1 MGQVEEGPGD
11 EGGQAEQWHGWL
23 LDTRLGKQGSSCSG
37 SRPLTTRLNHSGSFF
52 NGEWHL
58 ERPAA
63 SMKSV
68 TESRKVQSLSS
79 GQPYGKSDGRSLAL
93 PIWALVGGSA
103 RRLWPRC
110 GTRLPGFT
118 SLLPHRF

>member
-23 LDTRLGKQGSSCSG
+23 LDTRLGKQGSSGSG
-37 SRPLTTRLNHSGSFF
+37 SWPLTTRLNHSGSFF

-68 TESRKVQSLSS
+68 TESRKVQNL
-79 GQPYGKSDGRSLAL
+79 KKR
-93 PIWALVGGSA
+93 
-103 RRLWPRC
+103 
-110 GTRLPGFT
+110 TRL
-118 SLLPHRF
+118 RR